1 MRGKIIKKENKI
13 LASLLLAFCFLLPV
27 SSLANPEQRHN
38 PANSLAVVNHARELL
53 LSVVDTGF
61 RGSWVINPESRE
73 KTKGVTQKIQKTF
86 NSLANIKIGSSQEVV
101 RKTLKE
107 PQETK
112 NNGKIWIYGIKN
124 EDGTYK
130 DLLEVFF
137 DEKLQSV
144 IGVIA
149 FDPNR
154 IVEKIGVNIGDPIDK
169 MILAYGEPLDEKD
182 FIEDPDNKQYLG
194 LYYLYP
200 KSGIGFLIGQDKQGK
215 EAKNIN
221 VQGVLVFGK
230 S

>member
-13 LASLLLAFCFLLPV
+13 LAFLFLCLSASLFLFSSP
-27 SSLANPEQRHN
+27 SLANIEQKHH
-38 PANSLAVVNHARELL
+38 PANSPAVVNHARELL

-61 RGSWVINPESRE
+61 RGTWVIDPRDRK
-73 KTKGVTQKIQKTF
+73 KTTKEKTF
-86 NSLANIKIGSSQEVV
+86 NSLANIKVGSSQEAV
-101 RKTLKE
+101 RKLLKE

-149 FDPNR
+149 FDPKR

-169 MILAYGEPLDEKD
+169 MISAYGEPLDEKD
-182 FIEDPDNKQYLG
+182 FIEDPDNKNYLG

-200 KSGIGFLIGQDKQGK
+200 RSGIGFLVGQD
-215 EAKNIN
+215 EEKNN
-221 VQGVLVFGK
+221 LLVYGVLVFGK
-230 S
+230 T